1 MAGQDLKTLAPNC
14 SETEKRRGAFLGLP
28 EPSVR
33 KSDLVSTV
41 SRREPDI
48 RLVLHLEGR
57 RWRSA

>member
-41 SRREPDI
+41 SRREPEI
-48 RLVLHLEGR
+48 RLVLHLHQR
-57 RWRSA
+57 